1 MDFGQPFPLDLPR
14 KVVTSGLTA
23 EFQYD
28 ALGNLLR
35 RTDTDTASGEK
46 HTRTWSYE
54 RSDGTLSSIHGPR
67 TDIAQLVRFTYDASG
82 RLTGITNAVGQSIQ
96 IASRLPGGLPTSV
109 VDQNGVRRDYQYN
122 SRGWLLSITE
132 ATRHSPRTV
141 KFLYDKAGNPVSI
154 RFPDDSLVTF
164 AYDAAHRLTRLENG
178 EGEHAD
184 FTLDPLG
191 DITQVSVAA
200 RGKEA
205 VNLVTRE
212 FDKAGRLTRS
222 IQGEGEPETF
232 AYDQVGNILSVRDA
246 SGRLIHQQFDEL
258 HRLISLE
265 DPLGGKSTFEYD
277 PHGRLLGVTDA
288 RGNVTHYVY
297 DGFGDLLKR
306 LSPDAGATTYSY
318 DEAGDLLQSVD
329 ANGVTVNRRYD
340 ALDRLI
346 AIAVAGSPEDEI
358 TYRYDEQQ
366 SQFGIGRL
374 TSVKDSL
381 GLLTRGYDEEGNL
394 VKENRL
400 VNGREYSTKYDYD
413 AGARVQAITYPSSLR
428 VRFTRDLSGRV
439 NGVFATPEIQHREQ
453 AVIQRL
459 QYQPLGP
466 PVAINYGN
474 GVGQAWRFDSG
485 YRAAEI
491 TLRGKNLLSEQ
502 TYDRL
507 SLHRTEETLPRT
519 VYSAVDPKLFGIIFA
534 TSPGQQ
540 IYINGLELLHGE
552 IIVFR
557 AKSEGH
563 NRSSAACQWGSIG
576 LTHEDVAAVGQ
587 TIIGRELIAAPFTR
601 RIRPPP
607 LLLSRLLKLHEAAG
621 HLAKTAPDIL
631 AQPEVARAL
640 EQELVRA
647 MVLCISGGET
657 GRPAAPITATR

>member
-1 MDFGQPFPLDLPR
+1 MSTSLGGHWRSTFDRYLKATFRNNEVTTVIVERANGQVLTLTKKDNVWRGDSDVDIRLTQSGNTWRLVDSTDTVETYSIGADGTGILTAIEHRGGYREELSYDNDHHLLAVRDNFGRELTFTYDKNRLHTLTTPDGLVLTYGYTSSGAHGAEIDRLVSVSYSTNPVTHQLYLYENSNLPFALTGIIDENGQLYASWTYDNLGRVLSSQHAGGVDRTTITYNDSDGSRTVTNALGATMVYRFTVLQGILKLTSVDRVATPSIPAAMRKIAYDANGYIASQSDWNGNLITYENDARGRPVRVTEAAGTTRARTTVIDWDSARNLPR

-96 IASRLPGGLPTSV
+96 IASHLPGGLPTSV

-191 DITQVSVAA
+191 DITQASVAA

-265 DPLGGKSTFEYD
+265 DP
-277 PHGRLLGVTDA
+277 
-288 RGNVTHYVY
+288 
-297 DGFGDLLKR
+297 
-306 LSPDAGATTYSY
+306 
-318 DEAGDLLQSVD
+318 
-329 ANGVTVNRRYD
+329 
-340 ALDRLI
+340 
-346 AIAVAGSPEDEI
+346 
-358 TYRYDEQQ
+358 
-366 SQFGIGRL
+366 
-374 TSVKDSL
+374 
-381 GLLTRGYDEEGNL
+381 GLH
-394 VKENRL
+394 
-400 VNGREYSTKYDYD
+400 
-413 AGARVQAITYPSSLR
+413 P
-428 VRFTRDLSGRV
+428 
-439 NGVFATPEIQHREQ
+439 
-453 AVIQRL
+453 
-459 QYQPLGP
+459 
-466 PVAINYGN
+466 
-474 GVGQAWRFDSG
+474 
-485 YRAAEI
+485 
-491 TLRGKNLLSEQ
+491 
-502 TYDRL
+502 
-507 SLHRTEETLPRT
+507 
-519 VYSAVDPKLFGIIFA
+519 
-534 TSPGQQ
+534 
-540 IYINGLELLHGE
+540 
-552 IIVFR
+552 
-557 AKSEGH
+557 
-563 NRSSAACQWGSIG
+563 
-576 LTHEDVAAVGQ
+576 
-587 TIIGRELIAAPFTR
+587 
-601 RIRPPP
+601 
-607 LLLSRLLKLHEAAG
+607 
-621 HLAKTAPDIL
+621 
-631 AQPEVARAL
+631 
-640 EQELVRA
+640 
-647 MVLCISGGET
+647 MGET
-657 GRPAAPITATR
+657 GK